1 MAGAPRAHE
10 MLSVQV
16 FCAALMAGAPQRFLR
31 DDIQKVAHSELHDVH
46 PLHGKNGVY
55 CAWGLEHSRH
65 ILCNMDNVQQTSSI
79 LDDMPDPD
87 GDEVARSD
95 SRKFASPDLEQLE
108 NNVENLRNRVDS
120 LALVVTVVI
129 LWTTYIHAHS

>member
-1 MAGAPRAHE
+1 
-10 MLSVQV
+10 
-16 FCAALMAGAPQRFLR
+16 
-31 DDIQKVAHSELHDVH
+31 
-46 PLHGKNGVY
+46 
-55 CAWGLEHSRH
+55 
-65 ILCNMDNVQQTSSI
+65 MDEVQQTSSI

-108 NNVENLRNRVDS
+108 SNVENLRNRVDS

>member
-1 MAGAPRAHE
+1 M
-10 MLSVQV
+10 V
-16 FCAALMAGAPQRFLR
+16 
-31 DDIQKVAHSELHDVH
+31 
-46 PLHGKNGVY
+46 KNDGY
-55 CAWGLEHSRH
+55 CSDFLEHSCH
-65 ILCNMDNVQQTSSI
+65 ILSIMDEVQQTSSI

-108 NNVENLRNRVDS
+108 SNVENLRNRVDS